1 MRVWDCLGVVWLFE
15 NNHSSLFTQFSSLV
29 THHSSLKIPQFS
41 IPHPFG
47 TYFSASHY
55 SIFFTLCGTH
65 TWALGQ
71 RLPTS
76 PSFPT
81 IFFTSHFPFTPS
93 ALLLSQNTN
102 PNPCE
107 YIVKLMSFLFFYS
120 KTPRLR
126 LVWFFIDLFFF
137 LDRQATKPDW
147 DFELKIWK
155 SRRATSNVVDERQ
168 SRRAT
173 PLMKNLKLK
182 EKEKQSSGSKIL
194 EIVWIEKFVYWFWRL
209 MGLDWDDG
217 ANGGVKKDGEDGRSE
232 LRSVVVWRWWYSLP
246 KKKKKKM
253 VGLSSDRWWYEDGGI
268 VYQRKKEEDGGIKM
282 EEWSCSHWWREPLQV
297 VSKGALLW
305 SCSDRG
311 SHVCVFNY
319 QNAIKTQFW

>member
-1 MRVWDCLGVVWLFE
+1 MRVWDCLGVVWFFE

-29 THHSSLKIPQFS
+29 THYLSLKIPQFS

-137 LDRQATKPDW
+137 FGSTSDKAGLRFWIKNLKKPTSDEQRCWWATKPTSDAI
-147 DFELKIWK
+147 DEK
-155 SRRATSNVVDERQ
+155 SETER
-168 SRRAT
+168 
-173 PLMKNLKLK
+173 
-182 EKEKQSSGSKIL
+182 E
-194 EIVWIEKFVYWFWRL
+194 
-209 MGLDWDDG
+209 
-217 ANGGVKKDGEDGRSE
+217 
-232 LRSVVVWRWWYSLP
+232 
-246 KKKKKKM
+246 
-253 VGLSSDRWWYEDGGI
+253 
-268 VYQRKKEEDGGIKM
+268 RKTE
-282 EEWSCSHWWREPLQV
+282 
-297 VSKGALLW
+297 
-305 SCSDRG
+305 
-311 SHVCVFNY
+311 
-319 QNAIKTQFW
+319 